1 MREAAPPEAREWINK
16 WIQLVRQGL
25 GIYLVQKL
33 VLDPA
38 FEHAKEAV
46 LALLVVLPMMF
57 TNPTLPTPPP
67 APALRQPDALAPVS
81 APTEALILPGGWQI
95 DGLPDIVLRAGPQA
109 AERTVEFFTAQI
121 RNTHTRAAYGAAVM
135 RFFAWCDARG
145 LELAQISPVAVA
157 TYIEEMQSGYRAPT
171 IKQHLAAIRRL
182 FDWLVIGQVVPANPA
197 ASVRGPTHVV
207 KTGKTPVLQPAEA
220 RLLLDAIDTSTLPGL
235 RDRALLGVMV
245 YSFARVS
252 AVVNM
257 RVEDYYQQG
266 KRWWLRLQEK
276 GGKHHAVPVHHKAE
290 AYLDAYLD
298 AAGIAAEKDSPLWR
312 SMPRAG
318 GLGAR
323 RMSRVD
329 VFRMIKRRVT
339 AVGLGEANCHT
350 FRATGITAY
359 LLNGGTLERA
369 QAIAA
374 HESPRTTKL
383 YDRTA
388 DEVTVEDIEKI
399 GI

>member
-1 MREAAPPEAREWINK
+1 MHGR
-16 WIQLVRQGL
+16 
-25 GIYLVQKL
+25 
-33 VLDPA
+33 
-38 FEHAKEAV
+38 
-46 LALLVVLPMMF
+46 
-57 TNPTLPTPPP
+57 
-67 APALRQPDALAPVS
+67 
-81 APTEALILPGGWQI
+81 
-95 DGLPDIVLRAGPQA
+95 
-109 AERTVEFFTAQI
+109 
-121 RNTHTRAAYGAAVM
+121 
-135 RFFAWCDARG
+135 
-145 LELAQISPVAVA
+145 
-157 TYIEEMQSGYRAPT
+157 YRAPT

-182 FDWLVIGQVVPANPA
+182 FDWLVIGQVIPTNPA
-197 ASVRGPTHVV
+197 TSVRGPTHVV
-207 KTGKTPVLQPAEA
+207 RTGKTPVLQPAEA
-220 RLLLDAIDTSTLPGL
+220 RQLLDTIDTATLRGL
-235 RDRALLGVMV
+235 RDRALLAVMV

-252 AVVNM
+252 AVVGM

-298 AAGIAAEKDSPLWR
+298 AAGIAAEKDAPLWR
-312 SMPRAG
+312 SIPRAG
-318 GLGAR
+318 GMGAR
-323 RMSRVD
+323 RLSRVD
-329 VFRMIKRRVT
+329 VFRMIKRRIKT
-339 AVGLGEANCHT
+339 VGLGEANCHT

-388 DEVTVEDIEKI
+388 DEVTIEDIEKI